1 MTDYPREQLQALQK
15 VLQDSYNFSVRSKR
29 INTQALPQI
38 QAMKHVVDF
47 VYEEDQ
53 ARRLLVIYYAGHGR
67 VGNNGQLMLAGS
79 LAQMAS
85 IDWTRV
91 EITLEKTE
99 ADVLV
104 IFDCC
109 CAGILHRRPP
119 ELRGRSTRRFLY
131 VAACR
136 AEQRTLSAGPASF
149 TSAMIWALEK
159 LAVDE
164 SGFSVRRLVRTL
176 MSYEHF
182 PRDAQEAVVF
192 ESRFGAVDGDIWLA
206 PSLGKGD
213 AARTEVDDS
222 SEGMKATA
230 DVLDLRFHFADIV
243 TGSVVEDTA
252 LALKTF
258 LRTEKGLRC
267 HRVSFLKH
275 KSYVEG
281 PARHWLNLIR
291 RKEA

>member
-1 MTDYPREQLQALQK
+1 M
-15 VLQDSYNFSVRSKR
+15 QDSYNFSVQFKR
-29 INTQALPQI
+29 MHPQTLPQI

-53 ARRLLVIYYAGHGR
+53 AGRLLVIYYAGHGR
-67 VGNNGQLMLAGS
+67 AGANGQLMLAGS
-79 LAQMAS
+79 LAQSAS

-109 CAGILHRRPP
+109 CAGFLHRRLP
-119 ELRGRSTRRFLY
+119 ELRGPSTRKFLY

-149 TSAMIWALEK
+149 TSAMIWALEE
-159 LAVDE
+159 LAMDE
-164 SGFSVRRLVRTL
+164 PGFTVRRLVRTV

-182 PRDAQEAVVF
+182 PRDTQEAVVF
-192 ESRFGAVDGDIWLA
+192 ESRFGAVDGDIRLG
-206 PSLGKGD
+206 PSLGKGG
-213 AARTEVDDS
+213 AVGRRVEENIVQETHP
-222 SEGMKATA
+222 TA
-230 DVLDLRFHFADIV
+230 DVLDLRFHFAERV
-243 TGSVVEDTA
+243 TGAVVEDTA
-252 LALKTF
+252 LALKTL
-258 LRTEKGLRC
+258 LRTEKSLRC
-267 HRVSFLKH
+267 HRVSLLEH

-281 PARHWLNLIR
+281 AARYLLGLIL
-291 RKEA
+291 RKKNA

>member
-1 MTDYPREQLQALQK
+1 VREQLQALQK
-15 VLQDSYNFSVRSKR
+15 VLQDSYNFSVRSR
-29 INTQALPQI
+29 QINAQALPQI

-53 ARRLLVIYYAGHGR
+53 AGRLLVIYYAGHGR
-67 VGNNGQLMLAGS
+67 AGNNGQLMLAGS
-79 LAQMAS
+79 LTQIAS
-85 IDWTRV
+85 IDWTSV
-91 EITLEKTE
+91 EIMLEQTE

-109 CAGILHRRPP
+109 CAGILHCRPP
-119 ELRGRSTRRFLY
+119 PEVRVCPRRKFLY

-136 AEQRTLSAGPASF
+136 AEQRTLSAGPESF